1 MDWMTLLIA
10 IVIGGVIGWLAS
22 LIMKTDAQQGV
33 IANVIVGI
41 VGSGLGHWLAP
52 KLGIAG
58 GSVVQWLVAIGG
70 AVLLIFIL
78 KVLGVF
84 K

>member
-1 MDWMTLLIA
+1 MDWMSVLIF

-22 LIMKTDAQQGV
+22 LIMKTDAQQGI

-41 VGSGLGHWLAP
+41 VGSSIGYWLAP

-70 AVLLIFIL
+70 AVLLIFAL
-78 KVLGVF
+78 KLLGIF